1 MNEDNKIAAE
11 NAEWERMFL
20 EHLSNLGLDINGG
33 HLEAQRKTN
42 STRRPQSILRY
53 EALKKN
59 KRLINLY
66 RKRGFS
72 LRYIFDMLLAN
83 GKIDYGYATFCRY
96 VAKFETATSKPNY
109 EDSENATQDLAAPV
123 DKIVIADS
131 ETEVFEA
138 RNSRDRLT
146 DKQYPDN
153 YVGFKFNPNPDKE
166 NLI

>member
-96 VAKFETATSKPNY
+96 VAKFETAT
-109 EDSENATQDLAAPV
+109 
-123 DKIVIADS
+123 
-131 ETEVFEA
+131 
-138 RNSRDRLT
+138 
-146 DKQYPDN
+146 
-153 YVGFKFNPNPDKE
+153 
-166 NLI
+166 